1 MPGAAPESFQAR
13 LARGPL
19 LADGAMGTMLYA
31 RGVPFDQ
38 CFDALNVDRPDLVTA
53 IHGEYIAAGAEL
65 IETNT
70 FGANRFKLS
79 LHGLED
85 RVHATNVAG
94 AAAARAGREGPRRP
108 GSGAR
113 ALAAARP
120 PP

>member
-1 MPGAAPESFQAR
+1 MPPGCSWPALRRWPTRDARSGGEAPWPNSTPPRRPAR
-13 LARGPL
+13 RAPGLL

-31 RGVPFDQ
+31 RGGPFDR

-85 RVHATNVAG
+85 RA
-94 AAAARAGREGPRRP
+94 
-108 GSGAR
+108 
-113 ALAAARP
+113 
-120 PP
+120 

>member
-13 LARGPL
+13 LDRGPL

-65 IETNT
+65 TETNP
-70 FGANRFKLS
+70 FGAKRFKLS
-79 LHGLED
+79 RHGLE
-85 RVHATNVAG
+85 
-94 AAAARAGREGPRRP
+94 E
-108 GSGAR
+108 GAR
-113 ALAAARP
+113 APHRASAAPLGGGRQASGRWVWIAGSIG
-120 PP
+120 

>member
-13 LARGPL
+13 LDRGPL

-85 RVHATNVAG
+85 RVG
-94 AAAARAGREGPRRP
+94 DR
-108 GSGAR
+108 SGAPR
-113 ALAAARP
+113 GGRRR
-120 PP
+120 